1 MTFDM
6 ENYYATNTDVWTFG
20 TPAEYLS
27 FATLLNAHKGPKRI
41 PADDRG
47 GMDLLLLPIATNA
60 TRDFVVIHER
70 LVHQEGRFNMELII
84 GGSQLGFGI
93 LAKTFR
99 RSARHHSGDPDDHL
113 HFDYEQ
119 EALILPSV
127 FLNIR
132 GPVENIDIHSAEI
145 ATPTPDDLPHDMTCL
160 DPELYPYEL
169 LEYGSLFG
177 RIPITADSEQVSG
190 GNGVNRS

>member
-6 ENYYATNTDVWTFG
+6 DNYYAQNTDVWVFG
-20 TPAEYLS
+20 TPAQYSS
-27 FATLLNAHKGPKRI
+27 FATLLTTHKGPKRI
-41 PADDRG
+41 PADERG
-47 GMDLLLLPIATNA
+47 GMDLLLLPIAVHA
-60 TRDFVVIHER
+60 TRDFLVIHER

-84 GGSQLGFGI
+84 GGSRLGFGL

-132 GPVENIDIHSAEI
+132 GPVEDIDILGDEI
-145 ATPTPDDLPHDMTCL
+145 ATPAPSDLPNDIICL
-160 DPELYPYEL
+160 NPELYPYEL

-177 RIPITADSEQVSG
+177 RIPITLGSEQASG
-190 GNGVNRS
+190 GNN